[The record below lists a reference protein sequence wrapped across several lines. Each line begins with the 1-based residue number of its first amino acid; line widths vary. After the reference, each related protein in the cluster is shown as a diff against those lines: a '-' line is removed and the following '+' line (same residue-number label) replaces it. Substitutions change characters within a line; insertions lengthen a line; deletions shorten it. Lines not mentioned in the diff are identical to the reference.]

1 MIPYTPIE
9 QNISTVSVG
18 AGEVDKIGMDGVKTD
33 EVEVGGMIFG
43 DSGIDVASESGMDV
57 VSRIGTDDVGKILTD
72 EVDWTGIENV
82 VNSSLLTVNDY
93 C

>member
-1 MIPYTPIE
+1 MIPYNQIE

-43 DSGIDVASESGMDV
+43 DSIDVASESGMDV

-72 EVDWTGIENV
+72 EVD
-82 VNSSLLTVNDY
+82 
-93 C
+93 